1 MFDLICTCIEDIFE
15 TGRSQIQ
22 PLTTFESDLFA
33 DLQDMQELFM
43 MIEEEFDVVTDE
55 ADIASIVTVQDLCD
69 YVKALDEKKR
79 T

>member
-1 MFDLICTCIEDIFE
+1 MFDLICACIEDIFE
-15 TGRSQIQ
+15 TDRTQIHPQ
-22 PLTTFESDLFA
+22 TAFESDLFA
-33 DLQDMQELFM
+33 DFQDMQELFM